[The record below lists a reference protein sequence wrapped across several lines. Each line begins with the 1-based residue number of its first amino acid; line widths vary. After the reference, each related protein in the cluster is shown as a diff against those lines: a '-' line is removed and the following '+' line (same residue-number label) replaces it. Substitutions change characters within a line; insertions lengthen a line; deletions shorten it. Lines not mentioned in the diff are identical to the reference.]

1 MKLNE
6 SNIKME
12 IVLQILLLIIGF
24 VLLIKAADWLVDGA
38 SSVASNFKVS
48 KLLIGLTIVA
58 FGTGAPELA
67 VSFSSLINGS
77 TDILVGNVIGSNI
90 INVLLLIGIAAVI
103 RPIKVKKDTV
113 SKELP
118 LLLLISTALIVML
131 LDVNLAEAMINT
143 FSRADAIICLL
154 FFSIFLYYLIT
165 MARKNRR
172 GKSAKKEIEKPKYKL
187 GKSFFLVVI
196 GLAGVVCGSH
206 LVVSSASFVAGAVG
220 ISERIISLT
229 VIALGTSLP
238 ELVTTI
244 TAAKKGESD
253 LLVGNIVGSNI
264 FNICIVLALPVALTG
279 NITPDH
285 FETIDLV
292 MLILSSFLLCIL
304 ARNNH
309 DITRFEGV
317 LMLAIFTL
325 YYGFIIYGAVI

>member
-1 MKLNE
+1 
-6 SNIKME
+6 ME
-12 IVLQILLLIIGF
+12 IALQILILVIGF
-24 VLLIKAADWLVDGA
+24 ILLIKGADWLVDGA

-103 RPIKVKKDTV
+103 HPIRVKKDTV

-118 LLLLISTALIVML
+118 LLLLISTALIVLL
-131 LDVNLAEAMINT
+131 LDVNLAEAIINT

-154 FFSIFLYYLIT
+154 FFCIFLYYLIA

-172 GKSAKKEIEKPKYKL
+172 GKSAKKEVEKPKYKL
-187 GKSFFLVVI
+187 GKSFLFVILGLVGVVGGSELVVN
-196 GLAGVVCGSH
+196 
-206 LVVSSASFVAGAVG
+206 SASFIAGAIG
-220 ISERIISLT
+220 ISERIISLS
-229 VIALGTSLP
+229 VIAFGTSLP

-244 TAAKKGESD
+244 SAAKKGESD

-264 FNICIVLALPVALTG
+264 FNICIVLALPVAIAG
-279 NITPDH
+279 GIKPDN
-285 FETIDLV
+285 FQTIDLV
-292 MLILSSFLLCIL
+292 ALLISSLILCII

-309 DITRFEGV
+309 KITRLEGIF
-317 LMLAIFTL
+317 MLVIFTL
-325 YYGFIIYGAVI
+325 YYGFIIYGAFV

>member
-1 MKLNE
+1 
-6 SNIKME
+6 ME
-12 IVLQILLLIIGF
+12 IALQIVLLIIGF
-24 VLLIKAADWLVDGA
+24 ALLIKGADWLVDGA

-90 INVLLLIGIAAVI
+90 INVLLLIGVAAVI
-103 RPIKVKKDTV
+103 HPIKVKKDTV

-118 LLLLISTALIVML
+118 LLLLISTALIVLL
-131 LDVNLAEAMINT
+131 LDINLAEAVTNT
-143 FSRADAIICLL
+143 FSRADAVICLL
-154 FFSIFLYYLIT
+154 FFSIFLYYLIA

-172 GKSAKKEIEKPKYKL
+172 GKSAKKEVEKPKYKL
-187 GKSFFLVVI
+187 GKSFLFVMLGLVGVVGGSQLVVN
-196 GLAGVVCGSH
+196 
-206 LVVSSASFVAGAVG
+206 SASFLAGAVG

-238 ELVTTI
+238 ELVTTVM
-244 TAAKKGESD
+244 AAKKGESD

-264 FNICIVLALPVALTG
+264 FNICIVLALPVVFAG
-279 NITPDH
+279 GITPDN
-285 FETIDLV
+285 FQTVDLV
-292 MLILSSFLLCIL
+292 MLIFSSLLLCIL

-309 DITRFEGV
+309 KITRLDGV
-317 LMLAIFTL
+317 LMLSIFAL
-325 YYGFIIYGAVI
+325 YYGFIIYGAFV

>member
-1 MKLNE
+1 
-6 SNIKME
+6 ME
-12 IVLQILLLIIGF
+12 IALQILILIIGF
-24 VLLIKAADWLVDGA
+24 ILLIKGADWLVDGA

-103 RPIKVKKDTV
+103 RPIRVKKDTV

-118 LLLLISTALIVML
+118 LLLLISTALIVLL
-131 LDVNLAEAMINT
+131 LDVNLAEAIINT

-154 FFSIFLYYLIT
+154 FFCIFLYYLIA

-172 GKSAKKEIEKPKYKL
+172 GKSAKKEVEKPKYKL
-187 GKSFFLVVI
+187 GKSFLFVILGLVGVVGGSELVVN
-196 GLAGVVCGSH
+196 
-206 LVVSSASFVAGAVG
+206 SASFIAGAIG

-229 VIALGTSLP
+229 IIAFGTSLP

-264 FNICIVLALPVALTG
+264 FNICIVLALPVAIAG
-279 NITPDH
+279 GIKPDN
-285 FETIDLV
+285 FQTIDLV
-292 MLILSSFLLCIL
+292 ALLISSLILCII

-309 DITRFEGV
+309 KINRLEGA
-317 LMLAIFTL
+317 LMLAIFAL
-325 YYGFIIYGAVI
+325 YYGFIIYGAFV

>member
-1 MKLNE
+1 
-6 SNIKME
+6 ME
-12 IVLQILLLIIGF
+12 IALQILILVIGF
-24 VLLIKAADWLVDGA
+24 ILLIKGADWLVDGA

-103 RPIKVKKDTV
+103 RPIRVKKDTV

-118 LLLLISTALIVML
+118 LLLLISTALIVLL
-131 LDVNLAEAMINT
+131 LDVNLAEAIINT

-154 FFSIFLYYLIT
+154 FFCIFLYYLIA

-172 GKSAKKEIEKPKYKL
+172 GKSAKKEVEKPKYKL
-187 GKSFFLVVI
+187 GKSFLFVILGLVGVVGGSELVVN
-196 GLAGVVCGSH
+196 
-206 LVVSSASFVAGAVG
+206 SASFIAGAIG
-220 ISERIISLT
+220 ISERIISLS
-229 VIALGTSLP
+229 VIAFGTSLP

-244 TAAKKGESD
+244 SAAKKGESD

-264 FNICIVLALPVALTG
+264 
-279 NITPDH
+279 
-285 FETIDLV
+285 
-292 MLILSSFLLCIL
+292 
-304 ARNNH
+304 
-309 DITRFEGV
+309 
-317 LMLAIFTL
+317 
-325 YYGFIIYGAVI
+325 